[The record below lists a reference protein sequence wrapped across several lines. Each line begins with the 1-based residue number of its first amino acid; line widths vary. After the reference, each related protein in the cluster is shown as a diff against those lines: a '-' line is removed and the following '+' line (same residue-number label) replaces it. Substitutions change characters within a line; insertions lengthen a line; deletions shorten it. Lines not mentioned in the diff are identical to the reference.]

1 MMWQGPPAEGRPIWD
16 KPPLP
21 DKTGSTSRRSPRS
34 RTMSTLP
41 HRRQVR
47 LSVHPRYREREP
59 VTFQVNADFGNITD
73 EVRIRRHENAHGRD
87 SVLLRHS
94 PHQATRLYDHLR
106 RCDIVGRYTFANP
119 VENFVHNLQRRGHG
133 RIAQIL

>member
-1 MMWQGPPAEGRPIWD
+1 MG
-16 KPPLP
+16 
-21 DKTGSTSRRSPRS
+21 
-34 RTMSTLP
+34 TLP

-73 EVRIRRHENAHGRD
+73 EVRIRRHEHAHGGD

-94 PHQATRLYDHLR
+94 PHQGTRLCDHLR
-106 RCDIVGRYTFANP
+106 RCDIVGRYTFGSP
-119 VENFVHNLQRRGHG
+119 VENFVHNLQWRGHG
-133 RIAQIL
+133 RIAQILNTSWRKFEVPIHRAPFIITACRECPVLLSHANA